1 MTTTTETEFDYQT
14 TEQSL
19 GLNLPAK
26 MGRRLWAPMF
36 VMGLMA
42 FTIGIILAVIRA
54 GELAGDRDPETL
66 TALQHLVPAFMFLGF
81 TALFTAVSFAI
92 ARILGAFRKGGGEI
106 QELLGA
112 PVHTLRTPK
121 TARLFILL
129 MMMGMMTL
137 LGAIIVHFVA
147 VGVVSG
153 ELARSE
159 DWAIRLEGFRRLGV
173 AIYLLGIALGLATI
187 VHVLRFQSIRLS
199 QLVKERGAAHE

>member
-1 MTTTTETEFDYQT
+1 MTTKAETDFDYQT
-14 TEQSL
+14 TERSL
-19 GLNLPAK
+19 GPNLPAK

-36 VMGLMA
+36 LMGLIA

-81 TALFTAVSFAI
+81 TAMFTAVSFAI

-106 QELLGA
+106 QELLNA
-112 PVHTLRTPK
+112 PVHTLRPK
-121 TARLFILL
+121 TARFFILL

-147 VGVVSG
+147 AGVVSG

-159 DWAIRLEGFRRLGV
+159 EWAIRLEGFRRLGV
-173 AIYLLGIALGLATI
+173 AIYLFGIALGLATI
-187 VHVLRFQSIRLS
+187 VQVLRFQSIRLS
-199 QLVKERGAAHE
+199 HLVKEKE

>member
-1 MTTTTETEFDYQT
+1 MTTEANPEFDYET
-14 TEQSL
+14 TDRAL
-19 GLNLPAK
+19 ADNLPAK
-26 MGRRLWAPMF
+26 IGQRLWAPMF
-36 VMGLMA
+36 LLGLIA
-42 FTIGIILAVIRA
+42 FTVGIVLAVMRA

-66 TALQHLVPAFMFLGF
+66 TALQHLVPAFMFVGF

-92 ARILGAFRKGGGEI
+92 AQILGTFRKGGGEI
-106 QELLGA
+106 QELLNA

-137 LGAIIVHFVA
+137 LAAIILHFVA

-159 DWAIRLEGFRRLGV
+159 EWAIRLEGIRRIGV
-173 AIYLLGIALGLATI
+173 VIYLFGIALGLATI
-187 VHVLRFQSIRLS
+187 VYVLRFQSIRLS
-199 QLVKERGAAHE
+199 QLVKERGATP